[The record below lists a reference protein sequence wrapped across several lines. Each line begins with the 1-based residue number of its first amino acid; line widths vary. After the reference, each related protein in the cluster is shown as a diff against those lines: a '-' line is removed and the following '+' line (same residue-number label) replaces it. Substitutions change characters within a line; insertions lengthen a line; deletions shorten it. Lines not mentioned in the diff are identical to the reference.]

1 MTGRAWRE
9 PPDGCPMK
17 KLNVILPAVLAAAAI
32 GLMGWLHFHPT
43 AAPEENRVV
52 ITVDGKEVKSVPL
65 SRPQTVTVRQGDGIE
80 NVIEITHEGARM
92 LSSTCD
98 NQLCV
103 HMGQVTVDNWE
114 LRPNQ
119 QFIICLPN
127 RVTVELVVKE

>member
-1 MTGRAWRE
+1 MTGRVRRE
-9 PPDGCPMK
+9 PPDRCAMK

-32 GLMGWLHFHPT
+32 GLMGWMHLHKE

-65 SRPQTVTVRQGDGIE
+65 SRPQTVVIRQGDGIE
-80 NVIEITHEGARM
+80 NVIEVTEEGARM

-103 HMGQVTVDNWE
+103 HMGQVTLDNWE
-114 LRPNQ
+114 FRPNQ